1 MSGLTGTSSLLRLAM
16 RRDRLV
22 VPASILL
29 LVVFMAGS
37 AQATLALYPD
47 PTAGLG
53 AMKEVISN
61 PALVA
66 LYGPLSD
73 PENIDAFATFKTIV
87 LGAVFVCLLAY
98 AVVRRHTRTEEE
110 EGRLELLGAGV
121 VGRRAPLAAAVLL
134 GTVAVLVTSLL
145 AAISGISVGLDA
157 TGSVAFG
164 VAWLTVGLTWV
175 GITAVS
181 AQLTE
186 TARGTAG
193 FALGALALAYLIRVI
208 GDTAPE
214 GSPLTYLS
222 WLSPLGWVEKVSAFG
237 ENNLWVGLLGLAAY
251 AVLVA
256 VAVRILDHRDLG
268 AGVLPSRPGPD
279 RGTMRTPLDLARRL
293 GRGPLIGWMIGFV
306 VGGSVVGSVAEN
318 VQDLFKDQAIVDML
332 EKMGGIKGSFT
343 DVYVAAEF
351 GFVAVA
357 AAAFGIALALRLRAE
372 ESLGRSEAVLATA
385 TRRDRWAFAVIGVA
399 VASTALVM
407 AAMGLV
413 VGLIRGAQTGD
424 VGHQVASILGAAM
437 STLPAVWV
445 CVGIAVALFG
455 VAPKYTGYAWAAL
468 IAFLTIGEFGE
479 LLGLPTAVMWLSPF
493 WHLPKLP
500 GAAVEWP
507 PLAVLTGIAAAL
519 ILFGV
524 SAYRRRDVLT
534 G

>member
-1 MSGLTGTSSLLRLAM
+1 
-16 RRDRLV
+16 
-22 VPASILL
+22 
-29 LVVFMAGS
+29 
-37 AQATLALYPD
+37 
-47 PTAGLG
+47 
-53 AMKEVISN
+53 
-61 PALVA
+61 
-66 LYGPLSD
+66 
-73 PENIDAFATFKTIV
+73 
-87 LGAVFVCLLAY
+87 
-98 AVVRRHTRTEEE
+98 
-110 EGRLELLGAGV
+110 
-121 VGRRAPLAAAVLL
+121 
-134 GTVAVLVTSLL
+134 
-145 AAISGISVGLDA
+145 
-157 TGSVAFG
+157 
-164 VAWLTVGLTWV
+164 
-175 GITAVS
+175 
-181 AQLTE
+181 
-186 TARGTAG
+186 
-193 FALGALALAYLIRVI
+193 
-208 GDTAPE
+208 
-214 GSPLTYLS
+214 
-222 WLSPLGWVEKVSAFG
+222 
-237 ENNLWVGLLGLAAY
+237 
-251 AVLVA
+251 
-256 VAVRILDHRDLG
+256 
-268 AGVLPSRPGPD
+268 
-279 RGTMRTPLDLARRL
+279 MRTPLDLARRL

-455 VAPKYTGYAWAAL
+455 AAPKYTGYAWAAL

-500 GAAVEWP
+500 GAAVEWL